1 MSGSHSHAHT
11 EGISS
16 KQLWFATGLTLAFC
30 LGEAVIGYVS
40 NSLALMADAAHNFAD
55 ALALALSA
63 FAVWMATKP
72 ADSKRTFGYHR
83 VGILAAL
90 ANAGGLVI
98 MAGAIFWEAVVR
110 LKSPEAVQ
118 SGPMIWVALAAIVL
132 NSGIAWWLSSAAKD
146 DLNIRSA
153 YMHMVGDAAASF
165 GVVIAGIIIATTGFY
180 MADPIVS
187 IVFAA
192 LVLWSSW
199 GILTEAINV
208 LLESTPADIDLASV
222 EASICS
228 VDGVLNV
235 HDLHVWTV
243 SSGLVASTLHIVV
256 AEQTVSSSQRIQQKV
271 AHVLE
276 HDFNIS
282 HSTIQVEIDDCGGHD
297 HTAKAKDTQ
306 HEGHGHSH
314 SHGHAH

>member
-1 MSGSHSHAHT
+1 MSGSHSHA

-16 KQLWFATGLTLAFC
+16 KQLLVATCLTFAFC
-30 LGEAVIGYVS
+30 LGEAAIGYFS

-72 ADSKRTFGYHR
+72 ADSRRTFGYHR

-90 ANAGGLVI
+90 ANAGGLVV
-98 MAGAIFWEAVVR
+98 MAVAIFWEAVVR

-132 NSGIAWWLSSAAKD
+132 NSGIAWWLSSAAKN

-165 GVVIAGIIIATTGFY
+165 GVVIAGIVIALTGAFI
-180 MADPIVS
+180 ADPIVS

-208 LLESTPADIDLASV
+208 LLESTPSGLDLTKI
-222 EASICS
+222 EASIRS
-228 VDGVLNV
+228 VEGVIDT

-256 AEQTVSSSQRIQQKV
+256 AEQHVSSSQQIQQKV

-282 HSTIQVEIDDCGGHD
+282 HNTIQVEIDDCGGHA
-297 HTAKAKDTQ
+297 HTVQSKNT
-306 HEGHGHSH
+306 SH
-314 SHGHAH
+314 HGHAHDHGHAH

>member
-1 MSGSHSHAHT
+1 MSGSHSHAPT
-11 EGISS
+11 KGISS
-16 KQLWFATGLTLAFC
+16 KQLWAATSVTFAFC
-30 LGEAVIGYVS
+30 LGEAAIGYFS

-63 FAVWMATKP
+63 FAIWMATKP

-90 ANAGGLVI
+90 ANAGGLVV
-98 MAGAIFWEAVVR
+98 MAIAIFWEAVLR

-132 NSGIAWWLSSAAKD
+132 NSVIAWWLSSAAKD

-153 YMHMVGDAAASF
+153 YMHMLGDAAASF
-165 GVVIAGIIIATTGFY
+165 GVVIAGIIIALTSAFI
-180 MADPIVS
+180 ADPIVS

-199 GILTEAINV
+199 GILNEAINV
-208 LLESTPADIDLASV
+208 LLESTPSDLDLTKVEQSIRSV
-222 EASICS
+222 A
-228 VDGVLNV
+228 GVLDM

-256 AEQTVSSSQRIQQKV
+256 AEQNVSSSQQIQQKV

-282 HSTIQVEIDDCGGHD
+282 HSTIQVEIDDCGGHE
-297 HTAKAKDTQ
+297 HAAKAKNAHQD
-306 HEGHGHSH
+306 GHGHSQDR
-314 SHGHAH
+314 GHAH